1 MMGVGTRVGTEGM
14 YVMGGGRGVGKEGM
28 SVMGGGTG
36 VGTKGM
42 SVCVCMC
49 VCMCACVCVQLTM
62 HYLPLTAYQT
72 LLSTYYLRL
81 TTQQSLLTT
90 YYAHLTRDRTFAFRP
105 AMEVRVGPGALRSCA
120 ISTFFFIDL
129 TSSFRVFLSSGLK
142 PSDEAMRTADP
153 VCAAGWSVPTGPEE
167 NYLHWKNSPS
177 ATTACRSSSFSAFS
191 MLNCR
196 ACRNPVGSSW

>member
-1 MMGVGTRVGTEGM
+1 MRRDGRHVCDGRWQRRWEGR
-14 YVMGGGRGVGKEGM
+14 YVCNGRWHRRWDERHVR
-28 SVMGGGTG
+28 
-36 VGTKGM
+36 
-42 SVCVCMC
+42 VCVRVC

-62 HYLPLTAYQT
+62 HYLPLTAHQT

-105 AMEVRVGPGALRSCA
+105 AMEVRVGPSALRSCT
-120 ISTFFFIDL
+120 ISTFFFIDF

-177 ATTACRSSSFSAFS
+177 ATTSCRSSSFSAFS

-196 ACRNPVGSSW
+196 ACRSPVGSSW